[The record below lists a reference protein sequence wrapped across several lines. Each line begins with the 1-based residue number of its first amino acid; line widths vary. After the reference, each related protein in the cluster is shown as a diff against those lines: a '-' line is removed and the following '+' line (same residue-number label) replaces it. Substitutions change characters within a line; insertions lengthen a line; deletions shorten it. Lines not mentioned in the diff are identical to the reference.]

1 MQGSNV
7 IMIQQTNSTRHAFR
21 DATNKKSS
29 GSSSGGGIKK
39 SCGSSSSGG
48 GMVAAAIRAINKK
61 NKRNNSTKKSGK
73 NKRSLKSNHHPNLF
87 APQIIAL
94 SPIISSSSDVIKP
107 RIRQLLKSQTNLS
120 SSQRN
125 YYKHKKNKK
134 RSNQKKKKI
143 APNPAVD
150 STSKGDDQNRKVTK
164 VGSNPAVDNISKD
177 QNCCHVITNNMIIV
191 TPIKE
196 KANNENDNHD
206 ALVSSSTPYVVDIY
220 NNFRDRERITSVR
233 PNYLDFQPH
242 INNQMR
248 SMLIDWLVEVHL
260 NFKLLPET
268 LYLTVMRSMLIDWLV
283 EVHLNFKLLP
293 ETLYLTVN
301 ILDRYLAR
309 KEISRKKLQLVG
321 ITCLLIASK
330 YEETI
335 PPKLGE
341 FAYVC
346 HDACTRKD
354 IVDFEETMLNALAY
368 RVTIPSSYTFLLRY
382 LKAAT
387 VESKVADAQKIK
399 ELSSFILDG
408 TLTNYNLLQY
418 LPSQLA
424 AGAVYIARRT
434 VLFDDDTLDK
444 KKNTVLWTP
453 TLFEYT
459 AYTEKDIIP
468 IARAILT
475 EKVASSKLKNLQAVN
490 RKYTSSQCGNV
501 AKTVFQCDF

>member
-134 RSNQKKKKI
+134 RSSQKKKKI
-143 APNPAVD
+143 GPNPAVD

-164 VGSNPAVDNISKD
+164 VGSNPAADNTSKD

-242 INNQMR
+242 INNQ
-248 SMLIDWLVEVHL
+248 
-260 NFKLLPET
+260 
-268 LYLTVMRSMLIDWLV
+268 MRSMLIDWLV